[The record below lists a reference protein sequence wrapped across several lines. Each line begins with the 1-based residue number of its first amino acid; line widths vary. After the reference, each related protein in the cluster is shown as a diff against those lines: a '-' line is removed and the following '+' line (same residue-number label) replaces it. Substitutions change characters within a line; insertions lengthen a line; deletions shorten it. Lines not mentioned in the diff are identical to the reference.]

1 MTKTELFRA
10 VAEDQGIKQAEAK
23 RIIEAAMAFVM
34 GTVSAGEDVRLP
46 GFGTFKLKKVP
57 AKPARM
63 GRNPAD
69 GTPMR
74 LKAKPASKKIT
85 FRVAKAWKDSV

>member
-1 MTKTELFRA
+1 MTKTDLYRA
-10 VAEDQGIKQAEAK
+10 VAEDVGCKQADAK
-23 RIIEAAMAFVM
+23 RIIESAMAHVQ
-34 GTVSAGEDVRLP
+34 GAVVDGEDVRLT
-46 GFGTFKLKKVP
+46 GFGSFKLKKVP

-69 GTPMR
+69 GTPMK

-85 FRVAKAWKDSV
+85 FRAAKAWKDAL